1 MTAALAVDNS
11 VIINQV
17 TVLFLLMMIGFY
29 TTKRGI
35 LTAAIIE
42 GFSSFLLN
50 VSLPFMVI
58 TAFHMEF
65 SRDMLRDAGLVFLIS
80 TALHLSTLLGSR
92 FLFRRY
98 PPDRQKILRLVMI
111 FSNCGFM
118 GFPILDSIYGKAGVF
133 FGSIYVVVFNIFFW
147 TAGVALFT
155 GVKDIRAIKTAL
167 KNPGILAVGVGLPI
181 FIFSLPIPSPVYT
194 TLDMVGSM
202 TTPLAMIIV
211 GSLLANLKLKEVFAE
226 PSVYYATLLRLII
239 LPILTMGIMRLLGFG
254 GLVLQVMVTTMAMP
268 AATTTVILAEMYGD
282 DGGNPEYASRI
293 VFIST
298 ILSMITIPA
307 MILLVQALA

>member
-1 MTAALAVDNS
+1 MTAALAVDNN

-17 TVLFLLMMIGFY
+17 TILFLLMMIGFY
-29 TTKRGI
+29 TAKRRI
-35 LTAAIIE
+35 LTQTMLK

-50 VSLPFMVI
+50 VSLPAMII

-65 SRDMLRDAGLVFLIS
+65 SRDMLRDGGLVFLIS
-80 TALHLSTLLGSR
+80 TALHLFTLLGSS

-98 PPDRQKILRLVMI
+98 PPEKEKILRMVMI

-118 GFPILDSIYGKAGVF
+118 GFPILDSIYGKTSVF
-133 FGSIYVVVFNIFFW
+133 FGSIYVVVFNVFLW
-147 TAGVALFT
+147 TAGVTLFT
-155 GVKDIRAIKTAL
+155 GVKDFRSIKTAL
-167 KNPGILAVGVGLPI
+167 KNPGILAIGVGLPI
-181 FIFSLPIPSPVYT
+181 FLFSLPIPAPVYT
-194 TLDMVGSM
+194 TLDIVGSM

-211 GSLLANLKLKEVFAE
+211 GSLLADLKLKEVFAE
-226 PSVYYATLLRLII
+226 PSIYYATLLRLIF
-239 LPILTMGIMRLLGFG
+239 LPLLTMGIMRLLGFG
-254 GLVLQVMVTTMAMP
+254 GLVLQVMVTIMAMP
-268 AATTTVILAEMYGD
+268 AATTTVILAEKYGS
-282 DGGNPEYASRI
+282 NPEYASRI

>member
-17 TVLFLLMMIGFY
+17 TVLFLLMMIGLY

-35 LTAAIIE
+35 VTETIIE

-65 SRDMLRDAGLVFLIS
+65 SREMLRDAGVVFLFS
-80 TALHLSTLLGSR
+80 AALHLFTLLGSG

-98 PPDRQKILRLVMI
+98 PPEKQKILRMVMI

-118 GFPILDSIYGKAGVF
+118 GFPILESIYGKTGVF
-133 FGSIYVVVFNIFFW
+133 FGSIYVVVFNIFLW
-147 TAGVALFT
+147 TAEVTLFT
-155 GVKDIRAIKTAL
+155 GVKDLRAIKTAL

-181 FIFSLPIPSPVYT
+181 FIFSPPIPAAVYT

-202 TTPLAMIIV
+202 TTPLAMLIV

-226 PSVYYATLLRLII
+226 PSIYYATLLRLII
-239 LPILTMGIMRLLGFG
+239 LPLLTMGIMRLLGSG
-254 GLVLQVMVTTMAMP
+254 GLVLQVMVTIMAMP
-268 AATTTVILAEMYGD
+268 AATTTVILAEKY
-282 DGGNPEYASRI
+282 GGNPEYASRI

-298 ILSMITIPA
+298 IISMITIPV

>member
-1 MTAALAVDNS
+1 MTADIAVDNS

-17 TVLFLLMMIGFY
+17 IVLFLLMVIGFY

-35 LTAAIIE
+35 LTATIIK

-58 TAFHMEF
+58 TAFHMDF
-65 SRDMLRDAGLVFLIS
+65 SPDMLRDAGLIFIIS
-80 TALHLSTLLGSR
+80 TALHLFTLLGSR

-98 PPDRQKILRLVMI
+98 PPDMQKILRLVMI

-118 GFPILDSIYGKAGVF
+118 GFPIIDSIYGKAGVF
-133 FGSIYVVVFNIFFW
+133 FGSIYVVVFNIFLW
-147 TAGVALFT
+147 TAGVTLFT
-155 GVKDIRAIKTAL
+155 GVKDIRAIKKAL

-181 FIFSLPIPSPVYT
+181 FIFSPPIPSAVYS

-211 GSLLANLKLKEVFAE
+211 GSLLADLKLKEVFADF
-226 PSVYYATLLRLII
+226 SIYYAALLRLIL
-239 LPILTMGIMRLLGFG
+239 LPILTMGVMHLLGFG
-254 GLVLQVMVTTMAMP
+254 GLVLQVMVTTVAMP
-268 AATTTVILAEMYGD
+268 AAATTVILAEKY
-282 DGGNPEYASRI
+282 GGNPEYASRV
-293 VFIST
+293 VFITT
-298 ILSMITIPA
+298 ILSMLTIPV
-307 MILLVQALA
+307 MIIIAQAVAF

>member
-11 VIINQV
+11 VIVNQV
-17 TVLFLLMMIGFY
+17 TILFLLMMIGFY
-29 TTKRGI
+29 TAKRRI
-35 LTAAIIE
+35 LTPTMLK

-50 VSLPFMVI
+50 VSLPSMII

-65 SRDMLRDAGLVFLIS
+65 SRDMLRDGGLVFLVS
-80 TALHLSTLLGSR
+80 TALHLFTLLGSR

-98 PPDRQKILRLVMI
+98 SPEKEKILRMVMI

-118 GFPILDSIYGKAGVF
+118 GFPILDSIYGKTSVF
-133 FGSIYVVVFNIFFW
+133 FGSIYVVVFNVFLW
-147 TAGVALFT
+147 TAGVTLFT
-155 GVKDIRAIKTAL
+155 GAKDIRAIKTAL

-181 FIFSLPIPSPVYT
+181 FLFSPPIPAPVYE

-202 TTPLAMIIV
+202 TTPLAMVIV
-211 GSLLANLKLKEVFAE
+211 GSLLADLKLKEVFAE
-226 PSVYYATLLRLII
+226 PSIYYATLLRLII
-239 LPILTMGIMRLLGFG
+239 LPLLTMGVMRLLGFG
-254 GLVLQVMVTTMAMP
+254 GLVLQVMVIIMAMP
-268 AATTTVILAEMYGD
+268 AATTTVILAEKY
-282 DGGNPEYASRI
+282 GGNPEYASRI

-298 ILSMITIPA
+298 IISMITIPV